1 MQLFMG
7 NNDVPWTIELTELFD
22 PYSMHVIIN
31 RDTAK
36 RLDLKDGDLVR
47 LNSMGGNSIEGVLK
61 TSALVAPNVLGI
73 PGAYGAR
80 SSNIHP
86 WARVGPNF
94 NTLWKLDE
102 AYMDPATNRLDLTT
116 RVSIDRVT

>member
-22 PYSMHVIIN
+22 LYSMHVIIN

-61 TSALVAPNVLGI
+61 TSALVTPNVLGI
-73 PGAYGAR
+73 PGGYRTLPVTSIHGPGSAPTSTRYG
-80 SSNIHP
+80 S
-86 WARVGPNF
+86 
-94 NTLWKLDE
+94 
-102 AYMDPATNRLDLTT
+102 
-116 RVSIDRVT
+116 